1 MLTTSKTINIS
12 GYSQLNENSK
22 PYVYFSASI
31 DKNGSTSVNYSIQDK
46 EIFNANQDLFEADR
60 KAFEDE
66 VRKLAN

>member
-1 MLTTSKTINIS
+1 MLTMSKTINVS
-12 GYSQLNENSK
+12 GYSRVDESSK

-31 DKNGSTSVNYSIQDK
+31 DKSGTTSVNYSIQDK
-46 EIFNANQDLFEADR
+46 EIFNANQDLFETDR

>member
-12 GYSQLNENSK
+12 GYSQVNENSK

-31 DKNGSTSVNYSIQDK
+31 DKNGVTSVNYSIQDK

-60 KAFEDE
+60 KVFEDE

>member
-1 MLTTSKTINIS
+1 MLATSKTINIS
-12 GYSQLNENSK
+12 GYSQVNENDK

-31 DKNGSTSVNYSIQDK
+31 DKNGATSVNYSIQDK
-46 EIFNANQDLFEADR
+46 EIFNANQDLFETDR

>member
-12 GYSQLNENSK
+12 GYSQVNENSK

-31 DKNGSTSVNYSIQDK
+31 DKAGAVSVNYSIQDK

>member
-1 MLTTSKTINIS
+1 MLATSKTINIS

-31 DKNGSTSVNYSIQDK
+31 DKNGATSVNYSIQDK
-46 EIFNANQDLFEADR
+46 EIFNANKDLFEADR

>member
-1 MLTTSKTINIS
+1 MLITSKSINVN
-12 GYSQLNENSK
+12 GYSRVNENDK

-31 DKNGSTSVNYSIQDK
+31 DKNGDTSVNYSIQDK

>member
-12 GYSQLNENSK
+12 GYSQVNENSK

-31 DKNGSTSVNYSIQDK
+31 DKTGTTNVNYSIQDK
-46 EIFNANQDLFEADR
+46 EIFNANQDIFEADR
-60 KAFEDE
+60 KEFEDE

>member
-1 MLTTSKTINIS
+1 MLTTSKTINVS
-12 GYSQLNENSK
+12 GYSRVDESSK
-22 PYVYFSASI
+22 PYVYINASI
-31 DKNGSTSVNYSIQDK
+31 DKSGTTSVNYSIQDK

>member
-1 MLTTSKTINIS
+1 MLTISKTINVS
-12 GYSQLNENSK
+12 GYSRVDESSK

-31 DKNGSTSVNYSIQDK
+31 DKNGDTTVNYSIQDK
-46 EIFNANQDLFEADR
+46 EIFNANQDLFETDR